1 MAASARARRRSCCAG
16 FSKPGGDEVFRA
28 QALHYDPPAS
38 SVHRIEE
45 ELVKTIAALAVML
58 LASAA
63 AHAQEQQQQSFKT
76 IIGKGYDIK
85 SVTFAKGESTDNR
98 ETFVVTLQKEKSV
111 AVCYF
116 AAANWISLSSSVL
129 EDSKRCDVR

>member
-1 MAASARARRRSCCAG
+1 M
-16 FSKPGGDEVFRA
+16 K
-28 QALHYDPPAS
+28 
-38 SVHRIEE
+38 I
-45 ELVKTIAALAVML
+45 IAALAVIS

-63 AHAQEQQQQSFKT
+63 YAQEQQQQSFKT
-76 IIGKGYDIK
+76 ILGKGYDIK